1 VPDYDAFGREIGEDT
16 LAGWR
21 SGSSGRPA
29 SPAPEPA
36 AAPRPAPQP
45 KAVTAG
51 DTLGTAA
58 ATAAPV
64 AARAS
69 APPASA
75 RPARVR
81 FQRPPRRKPRI
92 RFRWIALLIAGWVGL
107 NVFSNVADKVD
118 EATRSIKIPSV
129 AVPSP
134 EADAPT
140 GLGPRS
146 LLRPAAF
153 ERALA
158 QLRSREIGRIQNLR
172 VAPERIDASLLTPR
186 GTLVS
191 VQLRPGGELQ
201 RFSESGS
208 GFGATGTIP
217 YGTLDPRVP
226 QRLVRAA
233 AERLGRPVSRIDYLV
248 PTLSSGELSWGAH
261 FKGGAIFLANERGK
275 ITRRI
280 S

>member
-1 VPDYDAFGREIGEDT
+1 MPEYDAFGREIGEDT
-16 LAGWR
+16 LAEWR
-21 SGSSGRPA
+21 SGSSGLPTAPA
-29 SPAPEPA
+29 AEPPAPAPAPA
-36 AAPRPAPQP
+36 AVTSGAP
-45 KAVTAG
+45 
-51 DTLGTAA
+51 
-58 ATAAPV
+58 PV
-64 AARAS
+64 S
-69 APPASA
+69 AP
-75 RPARVR
+75 PARVR

-92 RFRWIALLIAGWVGL
+92 RFRWIALLIAGWIGI
-107 NVFSNVADKVD
+107 NVFQNVADKVD
-118 EATRSIKIPSV
+118 EAARSIKIPSV

-134 EADAPT
+134 QADAPV
-140 GLGPRS
+140 GLAPRS

-158 QLRSREIGRIQNLR
+158 DLRGRDIGRIQSLR

-191 VQLRPGGELQ
+191 VQLRPRGEFQ

-208 GFGATGTIP
+208 GFGGIATIP
-217 YGTLDPRVP
+217 YGKLDPRVP

-248 PTLSSGELSWGAH
+248 PTLSSGELSWGAY